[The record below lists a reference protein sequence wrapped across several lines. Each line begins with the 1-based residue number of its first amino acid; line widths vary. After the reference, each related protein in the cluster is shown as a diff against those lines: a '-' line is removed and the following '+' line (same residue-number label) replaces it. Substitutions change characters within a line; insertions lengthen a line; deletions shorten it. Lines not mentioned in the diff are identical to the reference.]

1 MRGDGGVVGVA
12 VTEGNASR
20 RPGDPSTDDHV
31 ADLDEGGD
39 ETFGRVAQ
47 RATPTARFG
56 CVSETERRKRTTWL
70 LYQPIFLR
78 KFSTSPLGGG

>member
-47 RATPTARFG
+47 RQKG
-56 CVSETERRKRTTWL
+56 GKGRRGYYTNQ
-70 LYQPIFLR
+70 YF
-78 KFSTSPLGGG
+78 